1 MLERSRLSPD
11 DAVPIDHV
19 ADGVDGL
26 RILMVNVFAVTT
38 DDGWVLVDAGLPG
51 SGAFIA
57 SWGESRFGGRAP
69 ECVVLTHGHFDHVG
83 GLEHLL
89 ELWPV
94 PVYAHPLE
102 KKYLD
107 GTAQY
112 PAPDASAG
120 GGMTAVLAPFYPSG
134 PLDISKHLQML
145 PPAEAVP
152 RLKEWRFLHTPGH
165 TEGHVS
171 FFRERDRVLLA
182 GDAFCTTVQEPA
194 TATATQRPELDGP
207 PALYTSDWE
216 HARESVQRLAELQ
229 PDVLAPSH
237 GLPLA
242 GKEAAGKLAQLA
254 ADFDRLARPR
264 KVA

>member
-1 MLERSRLSPD
+1 MPEGIRLSPE
-11 DAVPIDHV
+11 DAVAMEHV
-19 ADGVDGL
+19 ADGVYGL
-26 RILMVNVFAVTT
+26 RLLLVNVYAVAT

-51 SGAFIA
+51 SGPFIA
-57 SWGESRFGGRAP
+57 QWAERHFSGRTP
-69 ECVVLTHGHFDHVG
+69 ECILLTHGHFDHVG

-107 GTAQY
+107 GTSQY

-120 GGMTAVLAPFYPSG
+120 GGIMSVLAPFYPRG
-134 PLDISKHLQML
+134 PIDVSARLQML

-152 RLKEWRFLHTPGH
+152 KLREWRFLHTPGH

-182 GDAFCTTVQEPA
+182 GDAFCTTKQESA
-194 TATATQRPELDGP
+194 TAIATQRPELHGP
-207 PALYTSDWE
+207 PAYYTQDWE

-229 PDVLAPSH
+229 PDVLAPGH
-237 GLPLA
+237 GLPFA
-242 GKEAAGKLAQLA
+242 GHHAAEKLAQLA
-254 ADFDRLARPR
+254 ADFDRVARPR